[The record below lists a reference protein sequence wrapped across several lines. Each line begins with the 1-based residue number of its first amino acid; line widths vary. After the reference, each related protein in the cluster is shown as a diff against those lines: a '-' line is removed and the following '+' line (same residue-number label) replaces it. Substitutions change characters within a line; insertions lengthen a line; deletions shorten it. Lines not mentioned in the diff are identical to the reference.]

1 MGLFVSLIA
10 ALALWTILWGTSIMK
25 SFDAF
30 LLSMVI
36 VLLAAATSLI
46 VPHLPGGRR

>member
-1 MGLFVSLIA
+1 MGVFLSLIA
-10 ALALWTILWGTSIMK
+10 GFALWIILWGTSIMK

-30 LLSMVI
+30 LLALLI

-46 VPHLPGGRR
+46 LPYLPGGRR